1 MVTEGIIEGL
11 AGKPFQLKFIKF
23 AVLLESSKT
32 FPEQSWEA
40 VLWHNG
46 HENREW
52 KELALRETDVREE
65 PLAIQVENRPKVFRR
80 WFSVTL
86 SRPARPEPVCFTLKY
101 RLAASDTWKWVNEHS
116 NLKDGELYFQPRTP
130 PRDLVNYL
138 KDFSHEFS
146 VNQVES
152 ETPHTL
158 LWSLAAPVKEANV
171 RIWSP
176 WLGPRHGHGRFSPKE
191 DAMLASFLRL
201 DGLHLVLL
209 AVSGVDEVL
218 NVLKPGEHGN
228 VIVHSRNDSTQEGQA
243 KVLAAVS
250 TTFNTALAAV
260 MYHARRIV
268 RGDDAMSVDVKEEM
282 KTALDKG
289 VKAEWMENWYD
300 GLTYCT
306 WNGLGQ
312 DLNEQKIFS
321 ALDILK
327 ERRIN
332 ITNLLIDDN
341 WQSLDNHGQSQ
352 FQRGW
357 TDFDANKEGFPKGL
371 KHTALTVRD
380 KHPNIQ
386 HIGVWHA
393 LLGYWGGVSP
403 DGNIARNYKTRKVRK
418 AEGLAGG
425 TMTVV
430 HEDDVARMYD
440 DFYRFLLE
448 SGIDSVKTD
457 AQFFLDLMDDAD
469 DRRRFMKSYQDAWT
483 IAGLRYFSIKAISC
497 MSQTPQILFHT
508 QLPTNKP
515 RLMVRNSD
523 DFFPDIPSSH
533 PFHIFT
539 NALTALFTCHLNVL
553 PDWDMFQT
561 SHPYSSFHASAR
573 CISGGPIYITDTPGQ
588 HNFPLIQSMTAPT
601 IQKTTRILRPNA
613 IAKCIESGVYTSYES
628 ERFLKV
634 GTFHTG
640 SSADYGV
647 SLLGIFNVSEKPLA
661 ELVALR
667 DFDGVRA
674 HERYVI
680 RAHPSEE
687 ISPSMQIGDDF
698 AVVDLSLETKG
709 WAILSAYPLRT
720 FTLQGSEGLPGKGA
734 GTDVA
739 VLGMMGKMT
748 GAAAVVGTPVIQ
760 MKSNGQLRIAATVKV
775 LGVLGLYISS
785 LEDWKGGFGE
795 HVMVL
800 IKERA
805 VPVETVSVSG
815 QDKRVLE
822 IDVEKAWEGLGVQPG
837 WGNEVEVV
845 VLVS

>member
-1 MVTEGIIEGL
+1 MVAGDIQRIEG
-11 AGKPFQLKFIKF
+11 KPSQLKFVRVAQMLLF
-23 AVLLESSKT
+23 A
-32 FPEQSWEA
+32 
-40 VLWHNG
+40 N
-46 HENREW
+46 
-52 KELALRETDVREE
+52 ALCDP
-65 PLAIQVENRPKVFRR
+65 PL
-80 WFSVTL
+80 
-86 SRPARPEPVCFTLKY
+86 EPVCFTLKY
-101 RLAASDTWKWVNEHS
+101 RLAANDTWKWVNENS
-116 NLKDGELYFQPRTP
+116 NLSDGELHFQPRTP
-130 PRDLVNYL
+130 PGDLVNYL
-138 KDFSHEFS
+138 RDFSHEFS
-146 VNQVES
+146 INQVAS
-152 ETPHTL
+152 ETPDTL
-158 LWSLAAPVKEANV
+158 LWSLTASVKKADGKASGISETSLGIPRSFSRWFSLV

-176 WLGPRHGHGRFSPKE
+176 WLAPRHGHGQFSPKE

-218 NVLKPGEHGN
+218 SVFKPDENGSVVL
-228 VIVHSRNDSTQEGQA
+228 HSRNDSVEEGEA
-243 KVLAAVS
+243 KVLAAVG

-260 MYHARRIV
+260 MYHARKIV
-268 RGDDAMSVDVKEEM
+268 RGDASMSLEVKQEM

-312 DLNEQKIFS
+312 DLNEQKILD

-327 ERRIN
+327 EKKIN

-352 FQRGW
+352 FRRGW
-357 TDFDANKEGFPKGL
+357 TDFEANKEGFPKGL
-371 KHTALTVRD
+371 KHAALTIRD
-380 KHPNIQ
+380 RHPNIQ

-403 DGNIARNYKTRKVRK
+403 DGNIAKNYKTREVRK

-430 HEDDVARMYD
+430 HEDDVSRMYD

-457 AQFFLDLMDDAD
+457 AQFFLDRMDDAD
-469 DRRRFMKSYQDAWT
+469 DRRRFMKTYQDAWT

-497 MSQTPQILFHT
+497 MSQIPQILFHT
-508 QLPTNKP
+508 QLQFNKP

-523 DFFPDIPSSH
+523 DFFPDVPSSH

-588 HNFPLIQSMTAPT
+588 HDIPLINSMTAPT

-613 IAKCIESGVYTSYES
+613 VAKCIEAGVYTAYES

-640 SSADYGV
+640 STADYGV

-667 DFDGVRA
+667 DFDGVKQE
-674 HERYVI
+674 ERYVI

-687 ISPSMQIGDDF
+687 ISPPMRKDDDF
-698 AVVDLSLETKG
+698 AVVDLELGTKE
-709 WAILSAYPLRT
+709 WAVLSAYPLRT
-720 FTLQGSEGLPGKGA
+720 FTLQGSRGLPDEGA

-748 GAAAVVGTPVIQ
+748 GAAAVVGTPAIE
-760 MKSNGQLRIAATVKV
+760 MKSNGQLRISVTVKV
-775 LGVLGLYISS
+775 LGVLGVYISS
-785 LEDWKGGFGE
+785 LVEWEGKGGFGE
-795 HVMVL
+795 HVLVL
-800 IKERA
+800 MRERA
-805 VPVETVSVSG
+805 VPVGTVGVSG
-815 QDKRVLE
+815 KVLE
-822 IDVEKAWEGLGVQPG
+822 VDVEKAWEGMGMQPG